1 MPERRRDS
9 DSPPT
14 DRLEHALG
22 VLRQVREELTA
33 QLNRVTECLG
43 RLERTVGEHGKDVKE
58 LKDALTKLER
68 RLASDSL
75 ADAALAAETTSRVG
89 RLQVELAQLHAARSE
104 AVATVAG
111 ASAEAQRAVKLSG
124 RQGAIINGAL
134 ALAGLVGAAWGWI
147 APVASWLW

>member
-1 MPERRRDS
+1 M
-9 DSPPT
+9 
-14 DRLEHALG
+14 DRLEHALS
-22 VLRQVREELTA
+22 VLRAVKDELGQVVARVEET
-33 QLNRVTECLG
+33 LG
-43 RLERTVGEHGKDVKE
+43 RLEPRVVEHDDEVTE
-58 LKDALTKLER
+58 LKSALAQLER

-124 RQGAIINGAL
+124 RAGAVINGAL
-134 ALAGLVGAAWGWI
+134 ALLGLAAAAWE
-147 APVASWLW
+147 WLRVWL